1 MAKSE
6 AEHEE
11 DEEDRQRLADR
22 VLGRLEDAVYWG
34 IALVLIIGSV
44 ALLIAQ
50 FNTMLRL
57 RNAPV
62 DTSMLEVL
70 DGLLLIFIFVEL
82 LYAVRACLRSHEI
95 VAEPFLIV
103 GILAGIKEIVVLS
116 VEAAT
121 LLEKGPAF
129 ARAVVEIGVLAG
141 VVLALAL
148 AAFVLRERR
157 RDTEDAGE
165 QAADEDS
172 AARTPDRTPRRT
184 VPSHRRVMYAIIY
197 NVVSTPRERMVV
209 SAALLIRERG
219 AHATAISD
227 VLEHSGAPRGSAYHY
242 FPGGRTQLLGEAIE
256 YAGDYVAGKIS
267 GRRASS
273 TLLDELGRRCT
284 ASS

>member
-1 MAKSE
+1 M

-11 DEEDRQRLADR
+11 DEEDRQRVADR
-22 VLGRLEDAVYWG
+22 VLGKLEDAVYWG
-34 IALVLIIGSV
+34 ISLVLIIGSV

-50 FNTMLRL
+50 FKTMLQL
-57 RNAPV
+57 REAPAKIV
-62 DTSMLEVL
+62 MLEVL

-129 ARAVVEIGVLAG
+129 SRAVVEIGVLAG

-165 QAADEDS
+165 RA
-172 AARTPDRTPRRT
+172 
-184 VPSHRRVMYAIIY
+184 
-197 NVVSTPRERMVV
+197 
-209 SAALLIRERG
+209 
-219 AHATAISD
+219 
-227 VLEHSGAPRGSAYHY
+227 
-242 FPGGRTQLLGEAIE
+242 GEEAE
-256 YAGDYVAGKIS
+256 QPTKS
-267 GRRASS
+267 
-273 TLLDELGRRCT
+273 
-284 ASS
+284 